1 MHAIIVVPFLLLLG
15 SIAIIVGT
23 TEALLGV
30 PDVSL
35 VLDTGQGGCSGT
47 QEALLEIY
55 LPPPSSSSEASSSPV
70 PAVLVVPGGAYRKH
84 SSAAA
89 LQAGNDYSSDG
100 FVVGILYYRLPRSD
114 AKGDPVVCSNA
125 SESIDD
131 VKAAMEHLATN
142 AEHYGIDG
150 LKIVLSG
157 LSAGGHLAALYGTTC
172 RLSTPNNSSS
182 SSSSICPSAMVLYY
196 PWMVPGSKIHCAE
209 VGTEYWGA
217 VYDDCFP
224 TNLVGPDTPP
234 TVLYYAMG
242 DTVVPETDM
251 DDFSN
256 ALALQGVAHIYLKV
270 PSAVGH
276 VLLPFEEVAAAS
288 SNNGALV
295 LAPDGN
301 YGQLVEQALLLGCSP
316 CDDVATD
323 WMIDNDKT
331 CAQRVKG
338 AQPGAVCASNANW
351 SQQKFC
357 QTSCYENGQG
367 YAGDV
372 CCPPAPPSCIDCDNV
387 GTDWMID
394 NDKTCAQRV
403 EEKAASVCNSNANWS
418 QHKFCQ
424 TSCYQSGQGY
434 DGDVCC

>member
-1 MHAIIVVPFLLLLG
+1 MLATIVPFLVLLG

-23 TEALLGV
+23 TEALDV

-35 VLDTGQGGCSGT
+35 VLDTGPGGCSGN

-55 LPPPSSSSEASSSPV
+55 LPPPSSSSEASSPV
-70 PAVLVVPGGAYRKH
+70 PAVLVIPGGAYRKH
-84 SSAAA
+84 SSVAA
-89 LQAGNDYSSDG
+89 LQAGDDYYSEG

-114 AKGDPVVCSNA
+114 AKGDPVICSSA

-131 VKAAMEHLATN
+131 VRAAMEHLVAN
-142 AEHYGIDG
+142 ADDYGIDK

-172 RLSTPNNSSS
+172 RLSTQDN
-182 SSSSICPSAMVLYY
+182 SICPSAMVLYY

-209 VGTEYWGA
+209 VGTAYWGA

-242 DTVVPETDM
+242 DTIVPETDM

-270 PSAVGH
+270 PSTVGH
-276 VLLPFEEVAAAS
+276 VLLPFGEVAAVS
-288 SNNGALV
+288 SNGA

-323 WMIDNDKT
+323 WMIDKEKT
-331 CAQRVKG
+331 CAQRVKR

-351 SQQKFC
+351 SQNKYC
-357 QTSCYENGQG
+357 QASCYQSGQG
-367 YAGDV
+367 YAGDT
-372 CCPPAPPSCIDCDNV
+372 CCPAPPSCIDCDNV
-387 GTDWMID
+387 GTTWMID
-394 NDKTCAQRV
+394 NDKTCALRV
-403 EEKAASVCNSNANWS
+403 KEKQGAVCNSNASWN
-418 QHKFCQ
+418 QNKFCQ
-424 TSCYQSGQGY
+424 KSCYKNGQGY
-434 DGDVCC
+434 EGDVCC